1 VPFPDEEA
9 SGFGVG
15 PAAAFGASGDPPESR
30 LPMTERDL
38 TVYAELLQRLNETL
52 NEPAIAV
59 KKVYGALREIIGSNV
74 VLDAKPRVFRISGQ
88 EIVDWYGGDDAVKSL
103 VKNIGLFEKAAGNE
117 SARGAPTRR
126 PNAR

>member
-1 VPFPDEEA
+1 
-9 SGFGVG
+9 
-15 PAAAFGASGDPPESR
+15 
-30 LPMTERDL
+30 
-38 TVYAELLQRLNETL
+38 
-52 NEPAIAV
+52 
-59 KKVYGALREIIGSNV
+59 VYGALREIIGSNV

-117 SARGAPTRR
+117 SARGAPTRK